1 MIKLFLSTPDGL
13 YRIQIWR
20 IKEQEYKIGTNFL
33 SFPSYKFTLDWYQEV
48 SRGHQAVHGKETEG
62 RWVID
67 YDVIIPVQLTHPIP
81 EDELLGNLVGEL
93 RPHATQVEVTGG
105 KLKVRYLGI
114 ENNLLEGCI
123 FDEDA
128 VHLGFEFPRVG
139 TEAHGSGGPWVP
151 RSIRRVLLPP
161 RAI

>member
-13 YRIQIWR
+13 YMIQIWR
-20 IKEQEYKIGTNFL
+20 IKGQEYKIGTNFL

-93 RPHATQVEVTGG
+93 GPRHSGRGYKGQAEGQIS
-105 KLKVRYLGI
+105 RI
-114 ENNLLEGCI
+114 ENNLLEECI
-123 FDEDA
+123 FDKDA

-139 TEAHGSGGPWVP
+139 PRPTVVWRPWGS